1 LQPALHE
8 LIEGQTKD
16 VIEFSLIIL
25 EETKLHNSARELL
38 TLDERDPRR
47 LLKVTPSLEEL

>member
-25 EETKLHNSARELL
+25 EETKLHNSSNEGVTFKSLLGSLSSRVRSSRAEL
-38 TLDERDPRR
+38 
-47 LLKVTPSLEEL
+47 